1 MNLFLKILRLLPPE
15 IAHKI
20 ALDLLSLSYKF
31 GILSFIFR
39 KPNDENCSFAG
50 MDLSNRLGTA
60 AGLDKNGDYI
70 DCLGALGFGF
80 LEVGTVTPMP
90 QYGNPKPRVFRNF
103 DENSIINR
111 LGFNNMGVD
120 RLVKNLKSRSF
131 DGIVGVNVG
140 ANKNSNDEER
150 INDYLHCI
158 EKVHKYADY
167 ITVNVSSPN
176 TPNLRNLQNDA
187 NLLNLVSKV
196 DKLVNKLQIK
206 IPLFLKISPDENNV
220 TIENIVEIVKD
231 SIFCGI
237 VATNTTIDKT
247 ALSNIKYKNIEGGL
261 SGEPLMK
268 KSTEMIELINK
279 KANKTIPIIGV
290 GGVMNREDYLE
301 KITSGAGLVQIYT
314 GFVLKGPKI
323 VRQIVLNYCF

>member
-31 GILSFIFR
+31 GILRFIFR

-80 LEVGTVTPMP
+80 LEIGTVTPMP
-90 QYGNPKPRVFRNF
+90 QYGNPKPRIFRNF
-103 DENSIINR
+103 EENSIINR
-111 LGFNNMGVD
+111 LGFNNRGVD

-196 DKLVNKLQIK
+196 DKLVNKLQIE
-206 IPLFLKISPDENNV
+206 IPLFLKISPDENNI
-220 TIENIVEIVKD
+220 TIENIVEIVKN
-231 SIFCGI
+231 SVFSGI
-237 VATNTTIDKT
+237 VATNTTVDKT
-247 ALSNIKYKNIEGGL
+247 VLSNIKYKNIEGGL

-268 KSTEMIELINK
+268 KSTEMIELINT

-314 GFVLKGPKI
+314 GFVLKGPNI
-323 VRQIVLNYCF
+323 VSQILSN

>member
-80 LEVGTVTPMP
+80 LEIGTVTPMP
-90 QYGNPKPRVFRNF
+90 QYGNPKPRIFRNF
-103 DENSIINR
+103 EENSIINR
-111 LGFNNMGVD
+111 LGFNNRGVD

-196 DKLVNKLQIK
+196 DKLINKLQIE
-206 IPLFLKISPDENNV
+206 IPLFLKISPDENNI
-220 TIENIVEIVKD
+220 TIENIVEIVKN
-231 SIFCGI
+231 SVFSGI
-237 VATNTTIDKT
+237 VATNTTVDKT
-247 ALSNIKYKNIEGGL
+247 VLSNIKYKNIEGGL

-268 KSTEMIELINK
+268 KSTEMIELINT

-314 GFVLKGPKI
+314 GFVLKGPNI
-323 VRQIVLNYCF
+323 VSQILSN

>member
-1 MNLFLKILRLLPPE
+1 MNLFLKILRLLSPE

-20 ALDLLSLSYKF
+20 ALDLLSLSYKM
-31 GILSFIFR
+31 GIMSLIFR

-187 NLLNLVSKV
+187 NLHNLVSKV

-206 IPLFLKISPDENNV
+206 IPLFLKISPDENNI

-268 KSTEMIELINK
+268 KSTEMIQLINK

-323 VRQIVLNYCF
+323 VSQILLN

>member
-31 GILSFIFR
+31 GILCFIFR
-39 KPNDENCSFAG
+39 KPNYENCSFAG
-50 MDLSNRLGTA
+50 MDFSNRLGTA

-111 LGFNNMGVD
+111 LGFNNRGVD

-140 ANKNSNDEER
+140 ANKNSDDEER

-187 NLLNLVSKV
+187 NLFNLVSKV
-196 DKLVNKLQIK
+196 DRLVNKQKIK
-206 IPLFLKISPDENNV
+206 IPLFLKISPDESNA
-220 TIENIVEIVKD
+220 TIESIIEIVKN
-231 SIFCGI
+231 SSFSGI
-237 VATNTTIDKT
+237 VATNTTIDKSS
-247 ALSNIKYKNIEGGL
+247 LSNIKYKSIEGGL
-261 SGEPLMK
+261 SGEP
-268 KSTEMIELINK
+268 
-279 KANKTIPIIGV
+279 
-290 GGVMNREDYLE
+290 
-301 KITSGAGLVQIYT
+301 
-314 GFVLKGPKI
+314 
-323 VRQIVLNYCF
+323 

>member
-20 ALDLLSLSYKF
+20 ALDLLSLSHRL

-39 KPNDENCSFAG
+39 KPNDQSCSFAG
-50 MDLSNRLGTA
+50 MNLSNRLGTA

-80 LEVGTVTPMP
+80 LEVGTVTPVP

-103 DENSIINR
+103 GENSIINR
-111 LGFNNMGVD
+111 LGFNNGGVD
-120 RLVKNLKSRSF
+120 RLIKNLRTRSF
-131 DGIVGVNVG
+131 KGILGVNVG
-140 ANKNSNDEER
+140 ANKNSKGEER

-167 ITVNVSSPN
+167 ISVNVSSPN
-176 TPNLRNLQNDA
+176 TPNLRNLQSDE
-187 NLLNLVSKV
+187 NLIDLVSKI
-196 DKLVNKLQIK
+196 DKLVNKQKIK
-206 IPLFLKISPDENNV
+206 IPLFLKISPDESNAN
-220 TIENIVEIVKD
+220 IENIIEIVKN
-231 SIFCGI
+231 SSFSGI
-237 VATNTTIDKT
+237 VATNTTVDKSS
-247 ALSNIKYKNIEGGL
+247 LSNLKYKNIEGGL

-268 KSTEMIELINK
+268 KSTEIIKMIDSKADK
-279 KANKTIPIIGV
+279 KILIIGV
-290 GGVMNREDYLE
+290 GGVMNKEDYLE
-301 KITSGAGLVQIYT
+301 KISSGAGLVQIYS

-323 VRQIVLNYCF
+323 VSQILQN

>member
-111 LGFNNMGVD
+111 LGFNNRGVD

-187 NLLNLVSKV
+187 NLHNLVSKV

-314 GFVLKGPKI
+314 GFVFKGPKI
-323 VRQIVLNYCF
+323 VSQILQN